1 MSREQLQKM
10 TADALAAICKEKGI
24 THYKG
29 KTRFRKNEL
38 IEAILKEQKQP
49 AAESPAEEQCE
60 EKIENTSVAVKEE
73 EATGEKNSSENKEHY
88 LQNIKVGTLV
98 AFREHSG
105 KLNTAAVQNVS
116 FKRRQ
121 LRLVTQY
128 DKEYIVSFDDV
139 VWVRTKKRWP
149 RFVLNELKQRS
160 AGA

>member
-10 TADALAAICKEKGI
+10 TTDALAAICKEKGI
-24 THYKG
+24 KHYKG
-29 KTRFRKNEL
+29 KTRFRKSEL
-38 IEAILKEQKQP
+38 IEAILKEQKQSVTD
-49 AAESPAEEQCE
+49 ECTTEQYE
-60 EKIENTSVAVKEE
+60 EKIENASVVVKEE
-73 EATGEKNSSENKEHY
+73 ETTGEKNSNENKEQY
-88 LQNIKVGTLV
+88 LQNIKIGTLI

-139 VWVRTKKRWP
+139 VWIRTKKRWP

-160 AGA
+160 ANV

>member
-10 TADALAAICKEKGI
+10 TTDALAAICKEKGI
-24 THYKG
+24 THYRG
-29 KTRFRKNEL
+29 KNRFRKDEL
-38 IEAILKEQKQP
+38 IEAILKEQKQ
-49 AAESPAEEQCE
+49 SVTDNVTEQYE
-60 EKIENTSVAVKEE
+60 EKIETASVAVKEE
-73 EATGEKNSSENKEHY
+73 EVTSEEMSSENKERY

-128 DKEYIVSFDDV
+128 DKEYIVSFEDV
-139 VWVRTKKRWP
+139 VWIRTKKRWP

-160 AGA
+160 AVV